1 MTPRPAPRLLLAT
14 LLVALLPLAAAAELA
29 GGAAATQVWTE
40 NIFGTEPSPGD
51 GITDGRG
58 WLAWSPAPAWRFAA
72 NGRLLRFQDN
82 PDLNHGYLTLS
93 AETITGARNAHTR
106 WQAGVSGAWRMNAD
120 LYAPFDYRDA
130 VAYVTAKHYLTSS
143 FTAQLRADVSA
154 RTYPDQSS
162 EDARKA
168 WLTARLQRS
177 LPTRTSVTLALRT
190 GWKAYL
196 DDARDDAAARE
207 LNLQVAQS
215 VSTRV
220 ALRSWGSN
228 THLFQHGDAAAQM
241 AAFDN
246 PLLDEFSFD
255 GNRVGLSV
263 KVIAPW
269 NLALE
274 MSGERAWLDYPGRPP
289 ALYDPVTDKFLISN
303 GLLALGTGERSDAVT
318 RLRLQVERRGAR
330 LWGDT
335 RVDLDAALEWNDQAS
350 NDLYWQWRGL
360 AGQVGM
366 SVQF

>member
-1 MTPRPAPRLLLAT
+1 MPRPACF
-14 LLVALLPLAAAAELA
+14 LAAAALLVAALVPAAMAGVA

-58 WLAWSPAPAWRFAA
+58 WVAWSPGPSWRFAA
-72 NGRLLRFQDN
+72 NGRLLRFQEN

-93 AETITGARNAHTR
+93 AETIPGARNGRNR

-120 LYAPFDYRDA
+120 LYAPFDYRD
-130 VAYVTAKHYLTSS
+130 VMAYATAKRYLTSS
-143 FTAQLRADVSA
+143 FTAQLRADLTA

-190 GWKAYL
+190 GWKSYL
-196 DDARDDAAARE
+196 DGARHDAGARE
-207 LNLQVAQS
+207 LNLQLAQS
-215 VSTRV
+215 VSTRL
-220 ALRSWGSN
+220 ALRSWWSHA
-228 THLFQHGDAAAQM
+228 HLFEHGDAAAQM

-255 GNRVGLSV
+255 GDRVGLAL

-269 NLALE
+269 NLALDV
-274 MSGERAWLDYPGRPP
+274 SGERAWLDYPGRPP
-289 ALYDPVTDKFLISN
+289 ALYDPITDKFLLN
-303 GLLALGTGERSDAVT
+303 GSLLALGEGDRSDAVT
-318 RLRLQVERRGAR
+318 RIRLQVERRGTR
-330 LWGDT
+330 LWGGA
-335 RVDLDAALEWNDQAS
+335 RVDLDAALEWNDQSS
-350 NDLYWQWRGL
+350 NDLYWQWHGL
-360 AGQVGM
+360 AGQVGI
-366 SVQF
+366 SLPF